1 MQKRHEY
8 IWCLI
13 ELSNGNKEW
22 YCLSKVLRRAL
33 FIEKK
38 HNQFWKKTM
47 IGNYITVARSK
58 YIRGRARLT
67 VGRIEKIRIRKNGA
81 ADWHWSRNQFVTAE
95 HLLDLKDSFNYLKH
109 DYCWY
114 NRLAIK
120 VALIYW
126 HNKLLQAELNSKRYG
141 IKKKRLKFERKIK

>member
-95 HLLDLKDSFNYLKH
+95 HLVK
-109 DYCWY
+109 YCWY

-141 IKKKRLKFERKIK
+141 IKKKRLKLERKIK

>member
-67 VGRIEKIRIRKNGA
+67 VGRIEKN
-81 ADWHWSRNQFVTAE
+81 
-95 HLLDLKDSFNYLKH
+95 
-109 DYCWY
+109 
-114 NRLAIK
+114 
-120 VALIYW
+120 
-126 HNKLLQAELNSKRYG
+126 
-141 IKKKRLKFERKIK
+141 

>member
-38 HNQFWKKTM
+38 HNQFWKKAM

-67 VGRIEKIRIRKNGA
+67 VGRIEKIRIRKK
-81 ADWHWSRNQFVTAE
+81 WCS
-95 HLLDLKDSFNYLKH
+95 
-109 DYCWY
+109 
-114 NRLAIK
+114 RLALEPK
-120 VALIYW
+120 SIYYSRT
-126 HNKLLQAELNSKRYG
+126 LTG
-141 IKKKRLKFERKIK
+141 P

>member
-1 MQKRHEY
+1 MRKRQEY

-38 HNQFWKKTM
+38 HNQFWKQTM

-58 YIRGRARLT
+58 YIKGRARLT
-67 VGRIEKIRIRKNGA
+67 VGRIEKIRIRKKVLLIGIGA
-81 ADWHWSRNQFVTAE
+81 EINLSPQDI
-95 HLLDLKDSFNYLKH
+95 YL
-109 DYCWY
+109 
-114 NRLAIK
+114 I
-120 VALIYW
+120 
-126 HNKLLQAELNSKRYG
+126 
-141 IKKKRLKFERKIK
+141 

>member
-1 MQKRHEY
+1 MQKRQEY

-67 VGRIEKIRIRKNGA
+67 VGRIEKIRIRKIVQQTGIGA
-81 ADWHWSRNQFVTAE
+81 EIN
-95 HLLDLKDSFNYLKH
+95 
-109 DYCWY
+109 
-114 NRLAIK
+114 
-120 VALIYW
+120 
-126 HNKLLQAELNSKRYG
+126 LLQQSTYW
-141 IKKKRLKFERKIK
+141 ILKIHLII